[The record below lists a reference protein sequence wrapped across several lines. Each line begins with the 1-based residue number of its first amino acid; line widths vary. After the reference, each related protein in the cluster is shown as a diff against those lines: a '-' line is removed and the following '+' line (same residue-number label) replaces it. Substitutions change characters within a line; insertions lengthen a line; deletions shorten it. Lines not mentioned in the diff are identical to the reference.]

1 MPEKKVVLA
10 WHFLADG
17 GVARTGEKIEAGY
30 VYSLP
35 RADSPRIIPCT
46 KHGLHGSVH
55 PVDALMYAPGPVL
68 CRVRMWGEVK
78 THGCPT
84 DKLAARHREVLWMRD
99 ISRELRLYACWCV
112 RQVWDRLADERSM
125 QAVVVAERYARGN
138 ASKKELIAARDAAWG
153 AVVDTA
159 WNAARDAAWDVARD
173 AAKEAAWGAVKDAAW
188 AAAMDT
194 AWATAINAARD
205 AAVDTAWAAAR
216 DVQRA
221 EFKRVCMAVWKG
233 RDAYPEVEA

>member
-153 AVVDTA
+153 SVKDGA
-159 WNAARDAAWDVARD
+159 WNVAKDAALVAARDAAWDAARD
-173 AAKEAAWGAVKDAAW
+173 AAKDAARDAAKDTAW
-188 AAAMDT
+188 AAAM
-194 AWATAINAARD
+194 
-205 AAVDTAWAAAR
+205 DTAWAAAR

>member
-153 AVVDTA
+153 SVKDGA
-159 WNAARDAAWDVARD
+159 WNVAKDAALVAARDAAWD
-173 AAKEAAWGAVKDAAW
+173 AAW
-188 AAAMDT
+188 A
-194 AWATAINAARD
+194 

>member
-205 AAVDTAWAAAR
+205 AAREGRREGRRGRHRVGRREGRPAR
-216 DVQRA
+216 GV
-221 EFKRVCMAVWKG
+221 
-233 RDAYPEVEA
+233 